1 MSSNVGMIDRVI
13 RLVVG
18 AFLIVAPL
26 VNFMGLGANS
36 IAVYVMGGVG
46 AILGLTAV
54 FGICPLYRVLG
65 IETKS

>member
-36 IAVYVMGGVG
+36 IAVYVMVGVG